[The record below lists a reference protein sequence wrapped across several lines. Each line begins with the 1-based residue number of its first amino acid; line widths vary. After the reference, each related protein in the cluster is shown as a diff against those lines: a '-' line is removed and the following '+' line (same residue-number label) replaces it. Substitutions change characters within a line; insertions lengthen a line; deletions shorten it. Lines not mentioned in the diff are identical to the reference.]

1 MANRSVEQSTNE
13 IKSNFEKLNN
23 MANRNVELMNKSS
36 NATTTALSSLVTGY
50 QNSIVRNSE
59 MLAEAIRV
67 LSSAK
72 TPMEFYELQQKLIQD
87 SFEKSSADVEVLIE
101 LTSSVLT
108 AAFEPIQKQITVIPE
123 IVKTI
128 SKLPWAGPTLVG

>member
-13 IKSNFEKLNN
+13 ISSNIQKLND
-23 MANRNVELMNKSS
+23 MAKRNVEIMNKSG
-36 NATTTALSSLVTGY
+36 NATTTALSLLVTGY
-50 QNSIVRNSE
+50 QNTITRNGE
-59 MLAEAIRV
+59 FLAEAIKA

-72 TPMEFYELQQKLIQD
+72 TPLEFSELQQKLIQD
-87 SFEKSSADVEVLIE
+87 SFEKISSDAEVLIE
-101 LTSSVLT
+101 LTSSVFT

-128 SKLPWAGPTLVG
+128 SKLPWAGPTMVG